1 MPVQSSRG
9 RVLSTDNKKYEVVKR
24 TGKTKRNFKFTSFIF
39 VQNSFH
45 AEPAHKIF
53 VLVAKVPLSQILFVL
68 LKQVN
73 TLGNKFDITQV
84 NNKRYKIKTGDSLR
98 NIA

>member
-24 TGKTKRNFKFTSFIF
+24 TRKTKRNFKFTSFIF

-73 TLGNKFDITQV
+73 TLEINLISRRLIINSYSSRT
-84 NNKRYKIKTGDSLR
+84 RRI
-98 NIA
+98 

>member
-1 MPVQSSRG
+1 MPVQSSRR
-9 RVLSTDNKKYEVVKR
+9 RVLSTGNEKYEVVKMER
-24 TGKTKRNFKFTSFIF
+24 ENKEIFKFTSFIF

-45 AEPAHKIF
+45 TEPAQKIF

-84 NNKRYKIKTGDSLR
+84 NNKRYKSKTGDSLR
-98 NIA
+98 KVA